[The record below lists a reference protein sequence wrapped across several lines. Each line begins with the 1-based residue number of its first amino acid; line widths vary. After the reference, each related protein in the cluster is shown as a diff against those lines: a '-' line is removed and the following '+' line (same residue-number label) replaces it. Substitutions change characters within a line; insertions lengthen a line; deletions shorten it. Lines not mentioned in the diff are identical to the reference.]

1 MKKLSIFLTIMLA
14 SNSFVMAQAQQRVKC
29 GWGASVTASTTP
41 AYIAIEQVPG
51 TNIILNG
58 TFANTNSWN
67 TNDTVWVISNGT
79 AVAKSSDNSTG
90 TLSQS
95 SITAL
100 TSGVWYRV
108 TYTLSG
114 LQGTNS
120 IIPILGST
128 SGQTDRTASGT
139 YFDDL
144 SFRGDQTLSFVN
156 TQGGAST
163 AILDN
168 VTLTLKPDPAYVYGA
183 TLGVVGTSVP
193 VYVGV
198 NCDGDTFTNM
208 YSAGRTMIVVSNRA
222 TEIEQGTVPQMAPI
236 RGFWYQSASGTPT
249 LTINGF

>member
-67 TNDTVWVISNGT
+67 TNDTVWVVSNGT
-79 AVAKSSDNSTG
+79 AVAKATDNSTG
-90 TLSQS
+90 TLFQ
-95 SITAL
+95 TALTQL

-108 TYTLSG
+108 TYTLS
-114 LQGTNS
+114 LMTGTNS
-120 IIPILGST
+120 VIPILGST
-128 SGQTDRTASGT
+128 SGQTARTANGT
-139 YFDDL
+139 YLDDL
-144 SFRGDQTLSFVN
+144 SFRGTQKLSFQDI
-156 TQGGAST
+156 QGGAST
-163 AILDN
+163 GVLDN

-183 TLGVVGTSVP
+183 QLGVLGTDVP
-193 VYVGV
+193 IYVGL

-222 TEIEQGTVPQMAPI
+222 TEIEQGTVPQVAPI
-236 RGFWYQSASGTPT
+236 RGFWYRSASGTPT

>member
-1 MKKLSIFLTIMLA
+1 MKKFSIFLTVMLA
-14 SNSFVMAQAQQRVKC
+14 STFVMAQAQQRVKC

-67 TNDTVWVISNGT
+67 TNDTVWVVSNGT

-90 TLSQS
+90 TLAQS
-95 SITAL
+95 SLTAL
-100 TSGVWYRV
+100 TSGIWYRV

-120 IIPILGST
+120 ILPILGSVSGLT
-128 SGQTDRTASGT
+128 SRTAAGT
-139 YFDDL
+139 YQDDL
-144 SFRGDQTLSFVN
+144 SFRGDQKLSFQN
-156 TQGGAST
+156 IQGGAST

-168 VTLTLKPDPAYVYGA
+168 VTLTLKPDPAYVYK
-183 TLGVVGTSVP
+183 TQLGVLGTDVP

-208 YSAGRTMIVVSNRA
+208 YSAGRTMIIVSNRA
-222 TEIEQGTVPQMAPI
+222 TEIEQGSVPQIAPI
-236 RGFWYQSASGTPT
+236 RGFWYRSASGTPT